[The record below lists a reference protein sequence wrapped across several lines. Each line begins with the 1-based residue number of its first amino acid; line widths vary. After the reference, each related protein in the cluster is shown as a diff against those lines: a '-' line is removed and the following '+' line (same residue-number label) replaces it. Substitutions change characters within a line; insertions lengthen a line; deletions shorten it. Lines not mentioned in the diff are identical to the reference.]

1 MNMNMTRQRKRV
13 ARACREC
20 GYRWYSRSSYVA
32 ECPSCKSRVWDGPE
46 TKARLEAAR
55 QREVPA

>member
-1 MNMNMTRQRKRV
+1 MTRQRKRV